1 MTGAPFPGGELRER
15 REALGLR
22 EDDVYRKIRIS
33 ANFIR
38 AIEEGDIEHLPALTY
53 SVGFLR
59 TYCRLLELNPEPYI
73 HDLTTAMRP
82 SRSFLGLRDSST
94 PLKRPAWW
102 SDAVA
107 WASICAILVAGWLAY
122 SLVVRPSSSPQ
133 DTKVRAE
140 EAPLYLPETE
150 DRP

>member
-33 ANFIR
+33 ADFIR
-38 AIEEGDIEHLPALTY
+38 AIEGSDIERLPALTY

-59 TYCRLLELNPEPYI
+59 TYCRLLELDPEPYI

-82 SRSFLGLRDSST
+82 SRSFLGLRDSSA
-94 PLKRPAWW
+94 PMERPAWW

-107 WASICAILVAGWLAY
+107 WVSICAVLLVAWLAY
-122 SLVVRPSSSPQ
+122 SLVVRPGSSPQ
-133 DTKVRAE
+133 ETEVRAE
-140 EAPLYLPETE
+140 EAPLHLPETG